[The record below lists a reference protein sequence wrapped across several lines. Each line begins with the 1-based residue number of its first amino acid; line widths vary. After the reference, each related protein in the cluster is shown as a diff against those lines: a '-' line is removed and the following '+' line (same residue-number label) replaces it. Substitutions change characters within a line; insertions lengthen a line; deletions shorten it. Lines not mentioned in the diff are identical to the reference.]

1 MVMGRKRIL
10 CSILVL
16 VFPSLLLAQSE
27 TSSVPVSIYEIAFD
41 SALSK
46 LSPSLAVYTGREYY
60 PYFVK
65 KSGMYAAT
73 ALTTAQTRPGEHPFF
88 LTDEFRPETI
98 VFEGVVYPSINL
110 SFDICRSEVVVL
122 TPQRKA
128 IVLPEGKVQKF
139 NYAGHKFRA
148 LTGVDGIK
156 NDFYEI
162 LYWSDSTVLCAK
174 RRKNQ
179 TELWHMITD
188 YYVILNSQAYP
199 VSSVSTKSVGVKASL
214 LRIFSDREEQMR
226 SFIRQNRLKFSKAK
240 KEQSLIKVIEYYAS
254 LKTQ

>member
-1 MVMGRKRIL
+1 MGRKRIL

-27 TSSVPVSIYEIAFD
+27 TSSSSAQVYEIAFEN
-41 SALSK
+41 ALSK
-46 LSPSLAVYTGREYY
+46 ISQPQLAVYTGREYY
-60 PYFVK
+60 AYFIK
-65 KSGMYAAT
+65 KNQYST
-73 ALTTAQTRPGEHPFF
+73 TTLTSAGNRAGEHPFF
-88 LTDEFRPETI
+88 ISDEFRSESI
-98 VFEGVVYPSINL
+98 VFEGVSYPSISL
-110 SFDICRSEVVVL
+110 AFDICRSEVVVV

-128 IVLPEGKVQKF
+128 IVLPEGSVQNF
-139 NYAGHKFRA
+139 HYAGHEFRA
-148 LTGVDGIK
+148 LTNVAGLK
-156 NDFYEI
+156 NDFYDI
-162 LYWSDSTVLCAK
+162 LYWSDSTSLCVK

-179 TELWHMITD
+179 SELWRMISD
-188 YYVILNSQAYP
+188 YYVILNNKSYP